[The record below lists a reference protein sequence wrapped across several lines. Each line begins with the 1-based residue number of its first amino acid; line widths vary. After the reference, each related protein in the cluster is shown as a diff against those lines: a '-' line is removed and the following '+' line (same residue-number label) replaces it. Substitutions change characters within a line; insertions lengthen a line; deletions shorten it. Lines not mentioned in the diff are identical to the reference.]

1 MSLRT
6 GLCTAEILVD
16 QDVMSGKGA
25 KKIRRDD
32 VLRRMLKT
40 PPTPHK
46 PIGKR
51 EKAKE
56 ADPMPTDELEKLPA
70 WAKRTIQKKE
80 E

>member
-1 MSLRT
+1 MGLRT

-16 QDVMSGKGA
+16 QDVMSGKGD
-25 KKIRRDD
+25 KNIRRDD

-51 EKAKE
+51 EQAKE
-56 ADPMPTDELEKLPA
+56 AESMPTEDAKALLELG
-70 WAKRTIQKKE
+70 KRNIQND
-80 E
+80 